1 MLLCN
6 YCTNC
11 TNLHPNSKIMKIKLA
26 TNPYINSIKN
36 GISYDKVKLNQ
47 NDIIALNKLGKA
59 YRNICSRINNEG
71 LVSCASVGFLSRQVS

>member
-1 MLLCN
+1 
-6 YCTNC
+6 
-11 TNLHPNSKIMKIKLA
+11 MKIKLA

-59 YRNICSRINNEG
+59 YRNICTRINNEG
-71 LVSCASVGFLSRQVS
+71 LVSCSSAGFLSREII